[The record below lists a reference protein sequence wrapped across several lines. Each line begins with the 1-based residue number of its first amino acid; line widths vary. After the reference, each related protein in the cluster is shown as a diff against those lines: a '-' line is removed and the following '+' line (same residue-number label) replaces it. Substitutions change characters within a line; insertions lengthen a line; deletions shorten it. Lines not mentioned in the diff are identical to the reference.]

1 MTIVVKLSWR
11 ATVHTCHSSTIVA
24 LSSHVV
30 QCLHRNLSTLFRVI
44 DEHVKLPYTSTT
56 TTTTTN
62 VKLHLTTYIGQCQI
76 TEILSTSWMCRLF
89 FNHLQDQNFLH
100 PDEEMGPR
108 YFGLERAL

>member
-1 MTIVVKLSWR
+1 M
-11 ATVHTCHSSTIVA
+11 HTCHSSTIVA

-56 TTTTTN
+56 TTS

-76 TEILSTSWMCRLF
+76 TEILSTSWICS
-89 FNHLQDQNFLH
+89 FNYNTKISYILMKKCDL
-100 PDEEMGPR
+100 DI
-108 YFGLERAL
+108 LA

>member
-1 MTIVVKLSWR
+1 M
-11 ATVHTCHSSTIVA
+11 HTCHSSTIVA

-56 TTTTTN
+56 TTTS

-76 TEILSTSWMCRLF
+76 TEILSTSWICS
-89 FNHLQDQNFLH
+89 FNYNTKISYILMKKCDL
-100 PDEEMGPR
+100 DI
-108 YFGLERAL
+108 LA